1 MINIKDVW
9 EAAKRLEKVIHPTP
23 LYPSEVFSR
32 ESGQE
37 VYIKPEH
44 LQVTG
49 AFKIRGAYNK
59 IARLSAEDRARG
71 LIASSAGNHA
81 QGVAYA
87 AQLLG
92 TKAVIV
98 MPKTTPLIKVQATRK
113 YGASVVLAG
122 DIYDEAYE
130 EARRLEKEKGYLFV
144 HPFDDWDVIAGQGTI
159 GLEILRDLP
168 DADIVLVPV
177 GGGGLI
183 SGIAVAVKALNPSV
197 KVIGVEPEGALTL
210 KTSLER
216 GEPTRLDSV
225 HTIAEGVAVRKAGEL
240 TFQVVRDLVD
250 DIVPVSDYDLQESFL
265 LLLERHKQLA
275 ENAGVLSLAALKKLP
290 EKGKKVVSL
299 VSGGNIDVLTISAM
313 INQGLV
319 SRGRIFCFS
328 VELTDKPGELL
339 KITSILSKCNANIV
353 QLEHNRFKSLDR
365 LTKVRLEATVETN
378 GWDHLNEITAAMKEG
393 GFEIARVY

>member
-98 MPKTTPLIKVQATRK
+98 MPKTTPLIKVQATRT
-113 YGASVVLAG
+113 YGASDVLAG